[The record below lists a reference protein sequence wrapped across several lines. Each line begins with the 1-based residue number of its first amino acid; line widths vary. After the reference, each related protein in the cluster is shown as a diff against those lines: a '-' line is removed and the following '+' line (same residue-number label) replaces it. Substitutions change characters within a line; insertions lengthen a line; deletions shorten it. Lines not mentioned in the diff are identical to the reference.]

1 LNFGIADTFV
11 SDPTGRGGGPSTD
24 TLVQLNV
31 ACRVWCSSERR
42 LDHFDAHPLTA
53 GRRGPDREGQV
64 DAGK

>member
-1 LNFGIADTFV
+1 
-11 SDPTGRGGGPSTD
+11 
-24 TLVQLNV
+24 LVQLNV